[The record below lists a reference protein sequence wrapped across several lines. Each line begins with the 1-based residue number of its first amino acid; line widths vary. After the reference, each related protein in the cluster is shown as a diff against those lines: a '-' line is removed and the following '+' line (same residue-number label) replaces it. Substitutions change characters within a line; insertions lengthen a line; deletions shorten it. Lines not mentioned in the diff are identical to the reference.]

1 MHFSGS
7 DSSSKNVV
15 DELTISWQITLTS
28 PRRRQRMLLQE
39 TCHDCGQGQTILG
52 MALNMDFADEA
63 IERLIRVASG
73 VRGRKM
79 FGGVGIYSG
88 ETFFALVAYDRL
100 WFKVDES
107 NRIGFEVRGMK
118 PFQPF
123 PDRPMTMSYYEL
135 PPALLD
141 DEEKLRVWT
150 ERSIAIARSA
160 KKAKRPR
167 VSTRRQRVAKK

>member
-1 MHFSGS
+1 MF
-7 DSSSKNVV
+7 
-15 DELTISWQITLTS
+15 
-28 PRRRQRMLLQE
+28 
-39 TCHDCGQGQTILG
+39 G
-52 MALNMDFADEA
+52 MAANMDFADEA
-63 IERLIRVASG
+63 IERLSRVASG

-79 FGGVGIYSG
+79 FGGVGIYAVD
-88 ETFFALVAYDRL
+88 TFFALVAYDRL
-100 WFKVDES
+100 WFKVDDS
-107 NRIGFEVRGMK
+107 NRSDFEVRGMK

-150 ERSIAIARSA
+150 ERSITSARSA

-167 VSTRRQRVAKK
+167 VSTRRKRVAKK